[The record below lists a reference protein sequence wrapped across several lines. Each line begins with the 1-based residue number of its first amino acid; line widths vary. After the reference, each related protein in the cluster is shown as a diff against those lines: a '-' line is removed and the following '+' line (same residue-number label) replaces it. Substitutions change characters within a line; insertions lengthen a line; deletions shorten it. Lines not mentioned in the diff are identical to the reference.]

1 MSIDVEKVVVV
12 TGGTGG
18 IGTEINRRL
27 ARDGYIVMA
36 ADTSVNPADNGKP
49 WEDLAESVFVHH
61 IDVRD
66 GGSVNACVAAA
77 ARLGQLHGVV
87 NCAGILRHGLV
98 EDISEESLS
107 AVWDVN
113 LAGMARVCRAA
124 RPHLQKGASIVNI
137 TSVTAWLGRLRG
149 ASLYGASKAAME
161 AFTRYLAYELA
172 PHGIR
177 ANALAPGFIEVLPM
191 SESMRFIAHSDTDQG
206 AIDWLLPHIPLGR
219 MGKPDE
225 MAGPVAFLL
234 SEDASYITGH
244 VLLADGGV
252 VAA

>member
-1 MSIDVEKVVVV
+1 M
-12 TGGTGG
+12 
-18 IGTEINRRL
+18 
-27 ARDGYIVMA
+27 
-36 ADTSVNPADNGKP
+36 
-49 WEDLAESVFVHH
+49 
-61 IDVRD
+61 
-66 GGSVNACVAAA
+66 
-77 ARLGQLHGVV
+77 
-87 NCAGILRHGLV
+87 
-98 EDISEESLS
+98 
-107 AVWDVN
+107 WDVN

-219 MGKPDE
+219 MGRPGRLPALRGCILHHRARVVGRRRSCCRLTENSRPK
-225 MAGPVAFLL
+225 
-234 SEDASYITGH
+234 
-244 VLLADGGV
+244 GGK
-252 VAA
+252 